1 MKVTIVGAGNVGA
14 TCAQRIVESNI
25 ADVHLVDVVEGL
37 AEGKALDLAQAAP
50 LVGHSRR
57 ITGGQGYEG
66 AAGSDIVVITA
77 GKPRQPGMSREDLL
91 ATNGRIVAAIAREAV
106 AVAPNAIFIVV
117 TNPLDVT
124 TYVVQRVTGLPRARV
139 MGMAGMLDTARFRTF
154 VAWRLGCSAED
165 VSAMVLGGHG
175 DTMVPILSHAT
186 VAGVPLTQLLSAED
200 LDAIVQRTRDG
211 GAEVVQLLKT
221 GSAYYAPAAAV
232 AEMVAAI
239 AADEKRLVPVSVELQ
254 GEYGLTGVCLGVPV
268 ILGAGGAERV
278 VEMDLPSQEID
289 ALHRSAEAVARAVE
303 AWQRIAGEDPGA
315 W

>member
-1 MKVTIVGAGNVGA
+1 MKVTVVGAGNVGA
-14 TCAQRIVESNI
+14 TCAHRIVEGNI
-25 ADVHLVDVVEGL
+25 ADVYLVDVVEGL

-57 ITGGQGYEG
+57 ITGGQDYER
-66 AAGSDIVVITA
+66 AAGSDVVVITA

-91 ATNGRIVAAIAREAV
+91 ATNGKIVAGIAREAV
-106 AVAPNAIFIVV
+106 AVAPDAIFIVV

-154 VAWRLGCSAED
+154 VAWRLGCSPED

-186 VAGVPLTQLLSAED
+186 VSGMPLTQLLSSED
-200 LDAIVQRTRDG
+200 LDAIVRRTRDG
-211 GAEVVQLLKT
+211 GAEVVRLLKT
-221 GSAYYAPAAAV
+221 GSAYFAPAAAV

-254 GEYGLTGVCLGVPV
+254 GEYGLTGLCLGVPV

-278 VEMDLPSQEID
+278 VEMELPEHEMD
-289 ALHRSAEAVARAVE
+289 ALHRSARAVAEAVETWHQMAGDDPA
-303 AWQRIAGEDPGA
+303 AW
-315 W
+315 